1 MVVCRTSVFI
11 KWNNSLIRLQMKDG
25 SILIVDEN
33 IETLQSF
40 LANHFEKVTATTDP
54 EKARMLVTK
63 QIFDVVLLDIN
74 ISKSSADGNALLD
87 DILKNTKG
95 ISVILLNAQSDQELA
110 MAAVNKGA
118 IDYIQKPWDN
128 QKLLNSINTGIRL
141 RRQAIELETLKQQQQ
156 GLISSYQPMDQL
168 IVGESTTMR
177 QVIDTIKKV
186 ASTNASVILLGENGT
201 GKSLAAAE
209 IHRLSG
215 RRNGPFVSVDLG
227 SLNENIFES
236 ELFGHVKGAFTDA
249 KEERIGRVEAAHG
262 GTLFLDEIGE
272 LPLLLQTKLLRVL
285 QEREFRRVGDSVIRK
300 TDVRVLTA
308 SNRDL
313 QEQVAAGSF
322 REDLYYRINVV
333 QVIMPP
339 LRDRIED
346 IPLLIEHFFQ
356 KYCDQGHT
364 GETITPSALKLLM
377 NYPFPGNIRE
387 LENVVERS
395 LILDRTIISEGS
407 LPEQV
412 RSARTPFMGS
422 EVNIPDEGMALEPLL
437 EDLEKRYLL
446 KALDKTGGAKKKAA
460 DLLGMSF
467 RSFRYRLAKFGLDSG
482 DE

>member
-1 MVVCRTSVFI
+1 MKTRILVVDDERSMREMLSILLEREGYEAVEAKDGQEAWQLFEASVFDLVISDIQMPGINGIELLARI
-11 KWNNSLIRLQMKDG
+11 KKLAPEIPVLMITAFATAEQAVDAIKLGAFHYFTKPFNNDEIRALVRNALEKRDLKQ
-25 SILIVDEN
+25 EN
-33 IETLQSF
+33 ILLKQD
-40 LANHFEKVTATTDP
+40 AH
-54 EKARMLVTK
+54 ARDGFCG
-63 QIFDVVLLDIN
+63 IIG
-74 ISKSSADGNALLD
+74 KSPRMR
-87 DILKNTKG
+87 
-95 ISVILLNAQSDQELA
+95 ELFV
-110 MAAVNKGA
+110 M
-118 IDYIQKPWDN
+118 IQKVAGS
-128 QKLLNSINTGIRL
+128 L
-141 RRQAIELETLKQQQQ
+141 
-156 GLISSYQPMDQL
+156 SSVLVM
-168 IVGESTTMR
+168 GES
-177 QVIDTIKKV
+177 
-186 ASTNASVILLGENGT
+186 GT
-201 GKSLAAAE
+201 GKELAARA
-209 IHRLSG
+209 IHTSSA
-215 RRNGPFVSVDLG
+215 RRGKPFVAVNCGAIPETL
-227 SLNENIFES
+227 IES
-236 ELFGHVKGAFTDA
+236 ELFGHKKGAFTGAIADRPGLFEQA
-249 KEERIGRVEAAHG
+249 DG

-333 QVIMPP
+333 QIVMPP

-346 IPLLIEHFFQ
+346 IPLLVEHFFQ
-356 KYCDQGHT
+356 KFCDRDHA
-364 GETITPSALKLLM
+364 GETITSSALKLLM

-387 LENVVERS
+387 LENIVERS
-395 LILDRTIISEGS
+395 LILDRTIISESS

-412 RSARTPFMGS
+412 RSVRTVCLDS
-422 EVNIPDEGMALEPLL
+422 EVTIPDEGMQLEPLL